1 MGVGC
6 CRQLDGQ
13 FVSHQPLLSFPF
25 SSLPPSSSSSLCS
38 STNRATPALLPT
50 SPLSSSS
57 LLHVYTLKGSTE
69 PTGPTPNTHEH
80 TRSHTARASSTAAS
94 KTRQQLFFFL
104 FFVFPVFDTKH
115 LSFCLFL
122 SLSLS
127 RLLLLSSSCQV
138 DISFISQ
145 EVFDRP
151 FYEEMYPP
159 AAPIATAQ
167 LQYIFPSRTDSHRR
181 FNFHPF
187 FSLHHSGPFHFTF
200 LFFVVFLFLIK
211 ISSNVW
217 SSTWKRDYLYILYQ
231 VICDRLCFFFFFFL
245 FCSRNGGDHFKS
257 QRRTGTVLFKDQRL
271 LKGVFL

>member
-1 MGVGC
+1 MDS
-6 CRQLDGQ
+6 L
-13 FVSHQPLLSFPF
+13 FVSHQPLLSFLF
-25 SSLPPSSSSSLCS
+25 SFLPPSSSTSSLCS
-38 STNRATPALLPT
+38 SANRATPALLPT

-69 PTGPTPNTHEH
+69 PTGPTPNTHTQTH
-80 TRSHTARASSTAAS
+80 SFSHCPSFFHSCQQNSTAAHF
-94 KTRQQLFFFL
+94 LL

-115 LSFCLFL
+115 FSFCLFL
-122 SLSLS
+122 SLSRLLLL
-127 RLLLLSSSCQV
+127 LLLLSSSCQV

-167 LQYIFPSRTDSHRR
+167 LQYIFPPMTDFHRR

-200 LFFVVFLFLIK
+200 LFLNKNILQCLEQHLEERPSLYFV
-211 ISSNVW
+211 SSH
-217 SSTWKRDYLYILYQ
+217 L
-231 VICDRLCFFFFFFL
+231 
-245 FCSRNGGDHFKS
+245 
-257 QRRTGTVLFKDQRL
+257 
-271 LKGVFL
+271 

>member
-1 MGVGC
+1 MDS
-6 CRQLDGQ
+6 L

-25 SSLPPSSSSSLCS
+25 SFLPPSSSSSSLCS

-69 PTGPTPNTHEH
+69 PTGPTPNTNTLVLTLPELLPQLP
-80 TRSHTARASSTAAS
+80 AKLNSSS
-94 KTRQQLFFFL
+94 FFF
-104 FFVFPVFDTKH
+104 FFSCFSCFWHKT
-115 LSFCLFL
+115 LEFL
-122 SLSLS
+122 SLPLSLS
-127 RLLLLSSSCQV
+127 RRLLLSSSCQV

-200 LFFVVFLFLIK
+200 LFLFLFCCFLLFLIK

-217 SSTWKRDYLYILYQ
+217 SSTWKRDSLYFVSSLW
-231 VICDRLCFFFFFFL
+231 
-245 FCSRNGGDHFKS
+245 
-257 QRRTGTVLFKDQRL
+257 
-271 LKGVFL
+271 

>member
-1 MGVGC
+1 MDS
-6 CRQLDGQ
+6 L

-25 SSLPPSSSSSLCS
+25 SFLPPSSSSSSLCS

-69 PTGPTPNTHEH
+69 PTGPTPNTNTLVLTLPELLPQLP
-80 TRSHTARASSTAAS
+80 AKLNSSS
-94 KTRQQLFFFL
+94 FFFL
-104 FFVFPVFDTKH
+104 VFDTKH

-122 SLSLS
+122 SLS
-127 RLLLLSSSCQV
+127 RRLLLSSSCQV

-167 LQYIFPSRTDSHRR
+167 LQYIFPSRTDSHRG

-200 LFFVVFLFLIK
+200 LSFCFVVF
-211 ISSNVW
+211 
-217 SSTWKRDYLYILYQ
+217 
-231 VICDRLCFFFFFFL
+231 CCF
-245 FCSRNGGDHFKS
+245 
-257 QRRTGTVLFKDQRL
+257 
-271 LKGVFL
+271 